1 MDNGIGFRPQAGG
14 IRKEVAT
21 TVERWEPPHCSG
33 FRILG
38 EAGDE
43 MLSRFPHDLRKRP
56 ILLLG
61 YFFEPPV
68 ERIGELDLSAC
79 HDAFHTSFLQ

>member
-1 MDNGIGFRPQAGG
+1 
-14 IRKEVAT
+14 
-21 TVERWEPPHCSG
+21 
-33 FRILG
+33 
-38 EAGDE
+38 
-43 MLSRFPHDLRKRP
+43 
-56 ILLLG
+56 LLG